1 MDMNGATFIK
11 YLSALVKEGKVTE
24 NQIDKAVR
32 HILEM
37 KFLLGLFDDP
47 YRYLDEERAKANTF
61 TEEYLKVARQA
72 VASSVVLL
80 KNEAEVLP
88 IKKDSGKTIAVIGPM
103 MNNISDI
110 NGSWTCLGDGK

>member
-1 MDMNGATFIK
+1 MSDYTGINELVRHGVAKDDKQAANLSANAGIEMDMNGATFIK

-47 YRYLDEERAKANTF
+47 YRYLDETRAKENTF

-72 VASSVVLL
+72 VAY
-80 KNEAEVLP
+80 
-88 IKKDSGKTIAVIGPM
+88 
-103 MNNISDI
+103 
-110 NGSWTCLGDGK
+110 